1 MASFSYTMSYADN
14 STELCEIATKYGT
27 DKSPDAGC
35 KHGYTLFYRYMFEPR
50 VDDVLNIAE
59 IGVSTGA
66 SIRTWHEHFPVSMI
80 YGFDNDASC
89 IDAFETTERVSLSH
103 MDVRDEQSI
112 VNGFNQTG
120 VLYDLIIDDST
131 NVFEDQIRIIQNAY
145 KFLKPGGFI
154 VIEDIRSDV
163 IEMTYENALW
173 QILNEFSA
181 MYFVNVVHNR
191 QDKTGINNHKLLF
204 FVKAGAPNIFFQL
217 VCMHR

>member
-14 STELCEIATKYGT
+14 STELCEIATRYGT
-27 DKSPDAGC
+27 DKSPDTGC
-35 KHGYTLFYRYMFEPR
+35 KHGYTLFYRYMFESR
-50 VDDVLNIAE
+50 IDDSLNIAE
-59 IGVSTGA
+59 IGVSNGA
-66 SIRTWHEHFPVSMI
+66 SIRTWHEYFSASMI
-80 YGFDNDASC
+80 YGFDNDAVC
-89 IDAFETTERVSLSH
+89 IDSFEKTERIHLSH
-103 MDVRDEQSI
+103 MDVCDGQSI
-112 VNGFNQTG
+112 VSGFEQTG

-181 MYFVNVVHNR
+181 MYFVKVVHNR
-191 QDKTGINNHKLLF
+191 QDKNGIKNHKLLF
-204 FVKAGAPNIFFQL
+204 LVKAGAPNIFFQL
-217 VCMHR
+217 VHVNR

>member
-66 SIRTWHEHFPVSMI
+66 SIRTWHDHFPVSMI

-145 KFLKPGGFI
+145 KFLKPGGFM
-154 VIEDIRSDV
+154 VIEDIMNDV
-163 IEMTYENALW
+163 VEMTYENTLW

>member
-14 STELCEIATKYGT
+14 STELCEIATRYGT
-27 DKSPDAGC
+27 DKSPDTGC
-35 KHGYTLFYRYMFEPR
+35 KHGYTLFYRYMFESII
-50 VDDVLNIAE
+50 DDSLNIAE
-59 IGVSTGA
+59 IGVSNGA
-66 SIRTWHEHFPVSMI
+66 SIRTWHEYFSASMI
-80 YGFDNDASC
+80 YGFDNDAVC
-89 IDAFETTERVSLSH
+89 IDSFEKTERIHLSH
-103 MDVRDEQSI
+103 MDVCDGQSI
-112 VNGFNQTG
+112 VSGFEQTG

-181 MYFVNVVHNR
+181 VYFVKVVHNR
-191 QDKTGINNHKLLF
+191 QDKNGIKNHKLLF
-204 FVKAGAPNIFFQL
+204 LVKAGAPNIFFQL
-217 VCMHR
+217 VHVNR